1 MIAVFSGWRTTI
13 DTGPLFEDIEQMLR
27 DQAVIPLPSGQLPP
41 LYSANHRSCF
51 LRKPFNPIRD
61 DKKFKVSTMQWSD
74 ETFKKKGP
82 SGVSLFQ
89 YFPPRNG
96 KESYKL
102 VSSHMKSLKKYGFPM
117 YKEYSN
123 KEIELYKSKKNLFL
137 NLNIF
142 LKIENGKR

>member
-1 MIAVFSGWRTTI
+1 MKKLNKIKSKAFIPPGHIIIFPQYIFHEVVSKKASYDMKRLFTGWRTTI

-27 DQAVIPLPSGQLPP
+27 DQSVIPLPSGQLPP

-51 LRKPFNPIRD
+51 LRKPFCPIRD
-61 DKKFKVSTMQWSD
+61 DKNLKLVRCSGQMKHL
-74 ETFKKKGP
+74 KKKGP

-102 VSSHMKSLKKYGFPM
+102 VSRHMKSF
-117 YKEYSN
+117 
-123 KEIELYKSKKNLFL
+123 
-137 NLNIF
+137 
-142 LKIENGKR
+142 